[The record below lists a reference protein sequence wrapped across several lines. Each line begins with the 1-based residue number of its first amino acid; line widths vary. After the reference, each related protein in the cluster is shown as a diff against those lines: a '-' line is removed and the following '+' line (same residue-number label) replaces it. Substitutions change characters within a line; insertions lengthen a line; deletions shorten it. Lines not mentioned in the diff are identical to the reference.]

1 MFKKI
6 LYPTDFSDVAQK
18 ALDFIKELKNA
29 GAEEVVILHVIDKR
43 FFDAIAWYTTKDL
56 PEMKRDL
63 LKEVRSEIEPIEK
76 ELKDLGFKVKVR
88 IETGDPFTEILR
100 VEREENVSS
109 MAIGSHGVSNIEEMF
124 LGSVSEKVIRKA
136 KKPVHVIKR

>member
-18 ALDFIKELKNA
+18 ALNFIKELKNA
-29 GAEEVVILHVIDKR
+29 GAEEIVILHVIDKR
-43 FFDAIAWYTTKDL
+43 FFDAMAWYTTKNL
-56 PEMKRDL
+56 PEIEKDL
-63 LKEVRSEIEPIEK
+63 IKEVTGEIEPIEK
-76 ELKDLGFKVKVR
+76 ELKDMGFKVKVR

-100 VEREENVSS
+100 VEEEENVSD
-109 MAIGSHGVSNIEEMF
+109 MVIGSHGVSNIEEMF

>member
-43 FFDAIAWYTTKDL
+43 FFDAMAWYTTKNL
-56 PEMKRDL
+56 PEIERDL
-63 LKEVRSEIEPIEK
+63 IKEVTGEIEPIEK
-76 ELKDLGFKVKVR
+76 ELKDMGFKVKVR

-100 VEREENVSS
+100 VEEEENVSD

>member
-43 FFDAIAWYTTKDL
+43 FFDAMAWYTTKDL
-56 PEMKRDL
+56 PEMERDL
-63 LKEVRSEIEPIEK
+63 IKEVTGEIEPIEK
-76 ELKDLGFKVKVR
+76 ELKDMGFKVKVR
-88 IETGDPFTEILR
+88 IETGNPFTEILR
-100 VEREENVSS
+100 VEEEENVSG

>member
-43 FFDAIAWYTTKDL
+43 FFDAMAWYTTKNL
-56 PEMKRDL
+56 PEIERDL
-63 LKEVRSEIEPIEK
+63 IKEVTSEIEPIEK
-76 ELKDLGFKVKVR
+76 ELKDMGFKVKVR
-88 IETGDPFTEILR
+88 IETGDPFTEILK
-100 VEREENVSS
+100 VEEEENVSG

>member
-1 MFKKI
+1 MLKKI
-6 LYPTDFSDVAQK
+6 LYPTDFSDVANK
-18 ALDFIKELKNA
+18 ALDFIKEMKVA

-43 FFDAIAWYTTKDL
+43 FFDAMAWYATKDL
-56 PEMKRDL
+56 PEIEKDL
-63 LKEVRSEIEPIEK
+63 IKEVTRQIEPIEK
-76 ELKDLGFKVKVR
+76 ELKDLGFRVKVR

-109 MAIGSHGVSNIEEMF
+109 MAIGSHGISNIKEMF

>member
-63 LKEVRSEIEPIEK
+63 LKEVTSEIEPIEK

>member
-6 LYPTDFSDVAQK
+6 LYPTDFSDVARK
-18 ALDFIKELKNA
+18 ALDFIKELKGA

-43 FFDAIAWYTTKDL
+43 FFDAMAWYSTKNLPEIKKDL
-56 PEMKRDL
+56 I
-63 LKEVRSEIEPIEK
+63 KEVTREIKPIEK
-76 ELKDLGFKVKVR
+76 ELEEMGFKVKVR
-88 IETGDPFTEILR
+88 IETGVPFTEILR
-100 VEREENVSS
+100 VEEEENVSG
-109 MAIGSHGVSNIEEMF
+109 MAIGSHGVSNIKEMF